1 MKNLYVI
8 IVFLSFLFIACNK
21 EDDPI
26 PVKTTAEVNAEKIL
40 SYKFKEASFKSS
52 ILPDLVQTQIR
63 PFVIETP
70 YIKFI
75 DLYDNTYVL
84 PLENLLGIYP
94 NGSWGIL
101 YFK

>member
-8 IVFLSFLFIACNK
+8 IVFLSFLSIACNK

-70 YIKFI
+70 YIKFV
-75 DLYDNTYVL
+75 DLNDNTYVL

>member
-40 SYKFKEASFKSS
+40 SYKFKEASFESS
-52 ILPDLVQTQIR
+52 ILPNLVQTQIR

-70 YIKFI
+70 YIKFV
-75 DLYDNTYVL
+75 DLNDNTYVL

-94 NGSWGIL
+94 NGSWGVL